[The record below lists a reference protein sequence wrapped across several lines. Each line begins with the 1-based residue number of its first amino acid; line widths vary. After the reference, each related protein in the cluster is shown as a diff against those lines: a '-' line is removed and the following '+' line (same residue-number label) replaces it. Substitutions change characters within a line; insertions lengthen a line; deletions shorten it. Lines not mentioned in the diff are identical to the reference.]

1 MKTKV
6 LSLFNI
12 ALAIS
17 LLASLLLVGA
27 IPSSGVGEYDPWA
40 DLDDDGD
47 IDIYDIVDIAGRY
60 GTTGTPINKT
70 ELLLGLQER
79 VERLETGCVGRP
91 AYDSGWVEVIGTP
104 TVFFLEHNLNTT
116 EVLVYVYLKTDGS
129 AGTYYWPDTGKVYWQ
144 SLTNTTI
151 GVFASYFGPS
161 TRDYFRVLMW
171 KIPAP

>member
-1 MKTKV
+1 MKANLLT
-6 LSLFNI
+6 LLNI
-12 ALAIS
+12 ALTTT
-17 LLASLLLVGA
+17 LLTSLLLVGA
-27 IPSSGVGEYDPWA
+27 TSSSSVAEYDPWC

-47 IDIYDIVDIAGRY
+47 IDIFDIVQMAGKY

-70 ELLLGLQER
+70 ALLLDLQER
-79 VERLETGCVGRP
+79 VEKLETGYVGRP

-144 SLTNTTI
+144 NLTNTTI

-171 KIPAP
+171 KIPEA